1 MVVIADLWLP
11 IVLATVLCFLSG
23 AVLHMMLPL
32 HRKDFVKLPAE
43 DSVLAALRGSGASPG
58 NYMFPAPEGPQ
69 SMKDPA
75 WLAKV
80 EQGPVGVMTLAPP
93 GPPAMGPSL
102 AKQFVFH
109 LVVSFV
115 LAYVAS
121 RTLSAGMEYLHVF
134 RVTGT
139 VAMLAYIAAIFPAA
153 IWYRE
158 PGNYVFGKVVDG
170 FVWGLLTAGSFA
182 GFWPA

>member
-11 IVLATVLCFLSG
+11 IVLATVLCFLGG
-23 AVLHMMLPL
+23 ALLHMALPL
-32 HRKDFVKLPAE
+32 HRKDFVKLPDE
-43 DSVLAALRGSGASPG
+43 EGFLQALRASGAGPG
-58 NYMFPAPEGPQ
+58 NYMFPAPEGSQ

-75 WLAKV
+75 YLAKQD
-80 EQGPVGVMTLAPP
+80 QGPIGIMTI
-93 GPPAMGPSL
+93 GPSGRIVMGPFL

-109 LVVSFV
+109 LVVSIV
-115 LAYVAS
+115 IAYVAS
-121 RTLSAGMEYLHVF
+121 RTLDAGMEYLHIF

-139 VAMLAYIAAIFPAA
+139 VAMLAYTAAIFPAA

-158 PGNYVFGKVVDG
+158 PGNSVFGKVVDG
-170 FVWGLLTAGSFA
+170 VVWGLLTAGSFA